1 VISRSK
7 IVRARRV
14 RLAERITRQRG
25 AQWDVS
31 PIFWPKMAKIKVKV
45 RNV

>member
-1 VISRSK
+1 MHSK
-7 IVRARRV
+7 TGGGGQ
-14 RLAERITRQRG
+14 TRPSDS